1 MSSSDTSNSTKSD
14 MEKAKAMIA
23 EAISNGAP
31 AYNAGDIEGCARI
44 YKSTGGKIAKL
55 GLLPLSFK
63 TSLEKVVQC
72 TESDDNEIA
81 WAFRRQF
88 DAIMDYQIP
97 FMPDDGGANKWTLE
111 KFSDTVI
118 SSQPMNINDNVMGGI
133 SQGQWVKD
141 ASVFTGNTSLAN
153 NGGFASLR
161 WRMDRVQN
169 WSYAQGIYLKVKHS
183 NPENHTFRLIL
194 KDFTC
199 EEVRGANYKNI
210 FGNPLSNT
218 MSEDQNPIFIPF
230 SAFDKIESM
239 GQKLGGPPFNRSS
252 VTEIGIMAIKPSII
266 GEFELKIKEWGLY
279 Y

>member
-1 MSSSDTSNSTKSD
+1 MKRIGQNLD
-14 MEKAKAMIA
+14 EKHLTASRLRRV
-23 EAISNGAP
+23 EC
-31 AYNAGDIEGCARI
+31 AGRE
-44 YKSTGGKIAKL
+44 
-55 GLLPLSFK
+55 
-63 TSLEKVVQC
+63 
-72 TESDDNEIA
+72 
-81 WAFRRQF
+81 
-88 DAIMDYQIP
+88 YQIP
-97 FMPDDGGANKWTLE
+97 FMPDTEGANKWTLE
-111 KFSDTVI
+111 RFSDNVI

-194 KDFTC
+194 KDLTC
-199 EEVRGANYKNI
+199 EQVRGANYKNV

-218 MSEDQNPIFIPF
+218 MSEDQTPIFIPF

-239 GQKLGGPPFNRSS
+239 GQQLGGPSFNRSS

-266 GEFELKIKEWGLY
+266 GEFELKIEEWGLY